1 MKLLHR
7 TSPSRSARAATEG
20 NVVVVVV
27 VGLPKPS
34 LPGGLPEAGGQ
45 SQRVGGERQLEFFA
59 KALIQRK
66 DTKK

>member
-7 TSPSRSARAATEG
+7 TSPSRFARVDTEG
-20 NVVVVVV
+20 NVV

-34 LPGGLPEAGGQ
+34 LNGGCLKQEG
-45 SQRVGGERQLEFFA
+45 RDREGEEKQLKLFA